1 MTDTATS
8 SPIAAVHSDLEP
20 ALSGSETHNN
30 DDDNDN
36 RGSDGSSSAS
46 VGRSAAG
53 PQRSIGKGSKAYMQR
68 KRSQQLLR
76 QQQKQ
81 QQADAAKA
89 STTTSTQNT
98 QEIAADADAN
108 ANADADAAA
117 SPQFTSK
124 QIDILLRLSSKI
136 DMQGGGSPESERIF
150 LGIHE
155 LLMAATTL
163 NYNFGFQYIY
173 ADIKRTRRSLYQIQ
187 RTLAIGKE
195 NLFTLKLVADDAED
209 ATDEARRERRR
220 PTMGVEQARKD
231 SVQLDVEQRI
241 VSTDVMLHIVAAEL
255 FAAVDRGMPIED
267 AMAMYETVDSDDEA
281 TAASGSGGD
290 AVSYGPLAPDQ
301 VDVVPVASTRQT
313 GLHTLTLTDQVL
325 GYGSHGTVVFK
336 GQFENRPVAIK
347 RMLADFYETAE
358 HEARILQ
365 ESDHH
370 PNVIRYFVK
379 EEHDGFLYIALEL
392 CQASLFDLVEKP
404 PTPELTLLRSQ
415 LNHKDV
421 LQQAMCGVQHLHSMQ
436 IVHRDIKPQNI
447 LIGGPQSKKDTRPR
461 VLISDF
467 GLGKRLADDH
477 SSFTH
482 TAARGGGTAGWRPR
496 EVLEALAGDMDACD
510 DPQNTPPADT
520 STTSSTLRMSRA
532 VDVFACG
539 CVFYYVLSGGKHP
552 FGNKL
557 MCEANIMRGNYR
569 LDALDALG
577 PEGVLAK
584 DVIRRMI
591 APDAKKRPDATAVL
605 HHPFFWS
612 ASQRLA
618 FLGDLSDRLES
629 EPRDAVNVSPLV
641 KLIERGGSK
650 VTGSDW
656 QAKMDASVMEA
667 AAKHRTYDG
676 TSVVDLL
683 RALRNQASG
692 CKHHF
697 QALLPAAKAVL
708 GQQPD
713 GLLAYYETRFPL
725 LLLHCYAAVS
735 SSKTLRSDSLLSA
748 YCAPLQ

>member
-1 MTDTATS
+1 
-8 SPIAAVHSDLEP
+8 
-20 ALSGSETHNN
+20 
-30 DDDNDN
+30 
-36 RGSDGSSSAS
+36 
-46 VGRSAAG
+46 
-53 PQRSIGKGSKAYMQR
+53 
-68 KRSQQLLR
+68 
-76 QQQKQ
+76 
-81 QQADAAKA
+81 
-89 STTTSTQNT
+89 
-98 QEIAADADAN
+98 
-108 ANADADAAA
+108 
-117 SPQFTSK
+117 
-124 QIDILLRLSSKI
+124 
-136 DMQGGGSPESERIF
+136 
-150 LGIHE
+150 
-155 LLMAATTL
+155 
-163 NYNFGFQYIY
+163 
-173 ADIKRTRRSLYQIQ
+173 
-187 RTLAIGKE
+187 
-195 NLFTLKLVADDAED
+195 
-209 ATDEARRERRR
+209 
-220 PTMGVEQARKD
+220 
-231 SVQLDVEQRI
+231 
-241 VSTDVMLHIVAAEL
+241 
-255 FAAVDRGMPIED
+255 MPIED
-267 AMAMYETVDSDDEA
+267 AMAMHETVDGES
-281 TAASGSGGD
+281 
-290 AVSYGPLAPDQ
+290 PLASDQ

-313 GLHTLTLTDQVL
+313 GLRKLTLTDQVL
-325 GYGSHGTVVFK
+325 
-336 GQFENRPVAIK
+336 
-347 RMLADFYETAE
+347 ADAGGFLRDGG

-379 EEHDGFLYIALEL
+379 
-392 CQASLFDLVEKP
+392 
-404 PTPELTLLRSQ
+404 

-421 LQQAMCGVQHLHSMQ
+421 LQQAMRGVQHLHSMQ

-510 DPQNTPPADT
+510 DPPSDGSSDDDDDSAQAPTADVSTADTPPADT

-591 APDAKKRPDATAVL
+591 AQDPKKRPDATAVL

-650 VTGSDW
+650 VTGGDW
-656 QAKMDASVMEA
+656 QAKMDASVVDGGQAPHIRRDERGGSA
-667 AAKHRTYDG
+667 AC
-676 TSVVDLL
+676 TSQPGKWL
-683 RALRNQASG
+683 QTP
-692 CKHHF
+692 
-697 QALLPAAKAVL
+697 LPSSVTAAKAVL
-708 GQQPD
+708 GQQPE

-748 YCAPLQ
+748 YCQYPPGSVCGIHLQLIASDSQHESQRADSLFLDDSTQADELDKRSDSDGDSDGESDGDSDGDDDDSFDDNPSASDRARSGQAGGRQAANRVDDSRSRNRVDDNPSASDRAAARRGGRRNRTAPSTA

>member
-1 MTDTATS
+1 MPRMRLTKRDAR
-8 SPIAAVHSDLEP
+8 E
-20 ALSGSETHNN
+20 G
-30 DDDNDN
+30 
-36 RGSDGSSSAS
+36 
-46 VGRSAAG
+46 GRQWAW
-53 PQRSIGKGSKAYMQR
+53 K
-68 KRSQQLLR
+68 
-76 QQQKQ
+76 
-81 QQADAAKA
+81 
-89 STTTSTQNT
+89 
-98 QEIAADADAN
+98 
-108 ANADADAAA
+108 
-117 SPQFTSK
+117 
-124 QIDILLRLSSKI
+124 
-136 DMQGGGSPESERIF
+136 
-150 LGIHE
+150 
-155 LLMAATTL
+155 
-163 NYNFGFQYIY
+163 
-173 ADIKRTRRSLYQIQ
+173 
-187 RTLAIGKE
+187 
-195 NLFTLKLVADDAED
+195 
-209 ATDEARRERRR
+209 
-220 PTMGVEQARKD
+220 
-231 SVQLDVEQRI
+231 LDVEQRI
-241 VSTDVMLHIVAAEL
+241 VSTDVVEYLQREMKARAIKELQDGGTTRALECIQQVAAEL

-267 AMAMYETVDSDDEA
+267 AMAMHETVDGD
-281 TAASGSGGD
+281 GS
-290 AVSYGPLAPDQ
+290 LAPDQ

-313 GLHTLTLTDQVL
+313 GLRKLTLTDQVL

-336 GQFENRPVAIK
+336 GQFENIPVAIK

-421 LQQAMCGVQHLHSMQ
+421 LLQAMRGVQHLHSMQ

-496 EVLEALAGDMDACD
+496 EVLEALAGDMDAHD
-510 DPQNTPPADT
+510 DPQSDGSTGTPPADT
-520 STTSSTLRMSRA
+520 STTSTTLRMSRA

-591 APDAKKRPDATAVL
+591 AQDPKKRPDATAVL

-612 ASQRLA
+612 ANQRLA

-629 EPRDAVNVSPLV
+629 VQRDTVNVSPLV

-650 VTGSDW
+650 VTGGDW
-656 QAKMDASVMEA
+656 QAKMDASVVEA
-667 AAKHRTYDG
+667 AAKHRAFDG

-697 QALLPAAKAVL
+697 QALPPAAKSAL

-748 YCAPLQ
+748 YCVSSQ

>member
-1 MTDTATS
+1 MD
-8 SPIAAVHSDLEP
+8 
-20 ALSGSETHNN
+20 
-30 DDDNDN
+30 
-36 RGSDGSSSAS
+36 
-46 VGRSAAG
+46 AAG
-53 PQRSIGKGSKAYMQR
+53 G
-68 KRSQQLLR
+68 
-76 QQQKQ
+76 
-81 QQADAAKA
+81 
-89 STTTSTQNT
+89 
-98 QEIAADADAN
+98 
-108 ANADADAAA
+108 
-117 SPQFTSK
+117 
-124 QIDILLRLSSKI
+124 
-136 DMQGGGSPESERIF
+136 
-150 LGIHE
+150 
-155 LLMAATTL
+155 
-163 NYNFGFQYIY
+163 
-173 ADIKRTRRSLYQIQ
+173 
-187 RTLAIGKE
+187 
-195 NLFTLKLVADDAED
+195 
-209 ATDEARRERRR
+209 ARWI
-220 PTMGVEQARKD
+220 PLHCAR
-231 SVQLDVEQRI
+231 
-241 VSTDVMLHIVAAEL
+241 
-255 FAAVDRGMPIED
+255 
-267 AMAMYETVDSDDEA
+267 
-281 TAASGSGGD
+281 
-290 AVSYGPLAPDQ
+290 
-301 VDVVPVASTRQT
+301 
-313 GLHTLTLTDQVL
+313 
-325 GYGSHGTVVFK
+325 
-336 GQFENRPVAIK
+336 
-347 RMLADFYETAE
+347 
-358 HEARILQ
+358 
-365 ESDHH
+365 
-370 PNVIRYFVK
+370 
-379 EEHDGFLYIALEL
+379 ALPG
-392 CQASLFDLVEKP
+392 SLFDLVEKP

-421 LQQAMCGVQHLHSMQ
+421 LQQAMRGVQHLHSMQ

-510 DPQNTPPADT
+510 DPPT
-520 STTSSTLRMSRA
+520 

-584 DVIRRMI
+584 DAIRRMI
-591 APDAKKRPDATAVL
+591 AQDAKKRPDATAVL

-650 VTGSDW
+650 VTGGDW
-656 QAKMDASVMEA
+656 QAKMDASVMDE

-692 CKHHF
+692 CMCKHHF
-697 QALLPAAKAVL
+697 QALPPAAKAVL

-748 YCAPLQ
+748 YCVSSQ

>member
-1 MTDTATS
+1 
-8 SPIAAVHSDLEP
+8 
-20 ALSGSETHNN
+20 
-30 DDDNDN
+30 
-36 RGSDGSSSAS
+36 
-46 VGRSAAG
+46 
-53 PQRSIGKGSKAYMQR
+53 
-68 KRSQQLLR
+68 
-76 QQQKQ
+76 
-81 QQADAAKA
+81 
-89 STTTSTQNT
+89 
-98 QEIAADADAN
+98 
-108 ANADADAAA
+108 
-117 SPQFTSK
+117 
-124 QIDILLRLSSKI
+124 
-136 DMQGGGSPESERIF
+136 
-150 LGIHE
+150 
-155 LLMAATTL
+155 
-163 NYNFGFQYIY
+163 
-173 ADIKRTRRSLYQIQ
+173 
-187 RTLAIGKE
+187 
-195 NLFTLKLVADDAED
+195 
-209 ATDEARRERRR
+209 
-220 PTMGVEQARKD
+220 
-231 SVQLDVEQRI
+231 
-241 VSTDVMLHIVAAEL
+241 
-255 FAAVDRGMPIED
+255 MPIED
-267 AMAMYETVDSDDEA
+267 AMAMYETVDSD
-281 TAASGSGGD
+281 
-290 AVSYGPLAPDQ
+290 GPLASDQ

-313 GLHTLTLTDQVL
+313 GLRKLTLTDQVL

-336 GQFENRPVAIK
+336 GQFENIPVAIK

-421 LQQAMCGVQHLHSMQ
+421 LQQAMRGVQHLHSMQ

-482 TAARGGGTAGWRPR
+482 TAAHGIGTAGWRPR

-510 DPQNTPPADT
+510 DPQTDT

-591 APDAKKRPDATAVL
+591 AQDPKKRPDATAVL
-605 HHPFFWS
+605 HHPFFWN

-629 EPRDAVNVSPLV
+629 VQRDTVNVSPLV

-650 VTGSDW
+650 VTGGDW
-656 QAKMDASVMEA
+656 QAKMDASVVEA
-667 AAKHRTYDG
+667 AAKHRAFDG

-692 CKHHF
+692 CMCNHHF

-748 YCAPLQ
+748 YCVSSQ